1 VGDFVE
7 VFEVVFMKKIV
18 LASLLASGLMA
29 ADSGMYL
36 GVDLGNTEGNFE
48 ASAPSIGFTQSSTED
63 GSSQTLKVGYYFDK
77 NSRISAFFHN
87 VNVDNGDAQ
96 TYGIGYDYL
105 IGDSAFKP
113 FIGALAGYGS
123 YQEDAVS
130 DVNVAGMIYG
140 AQVGL
145 NYAFNEDFSAEVGYR
160 YLKSNMEDSTIVS
173 GQNVNFEITAL
184 KNWFVGVNY
193 KF

>member
-1 VGDFVE
+1 
-7 VFEVVFMKKIV
+7 MKKIV
-18 LASLLASGLMA
+18 LASLLATGLMA
-29 ADSGMYL
+29 ADNGFYI
-36 GVDLGNTEGNFE
+36 GVDIGNTAGDFE
-48 ASAPSIGFTQSSTED
+48 ASAPSIGLSDSSTED
-63 GSSQTLKVGYYFDK
+63 GGSQTLKVGYYLDK
-77 NSRISAFFHN
+77 NSRISAFLHN

-96 TYGIGYDYL
+96 TYGIGYDYM

-113 FIGALAGYGS
+113 FIGALVGYGS
-123 YQEDAVS
+123 YQEDAVP

-145 NYAFNEDFSAEVGYR
+145 NYGFNENFSVEVGYR
-160 YLKSNMEDSTIVS
+160 YMKSSMEDSTTIS

-184 KNWFVGVNY
+184 KNWFIGMNY